1 MGGMRHSDPEG
12 LYRALGVSPAADPDE
27 IKNAYRRLAKETH
40 PDTARGSSEFQFHKI
55 YNAYKI
61 LSDIEARARYDR
73 RFTLDD
79 AEHSWLGIHPVKCS
93 RCHKVTAQ
101 PRVLTFDRIFS
112 FLFFSF
118 HRPTEGVFC
127 TRCAQT
133 ASVRASFAT
142 ALFGWW
148 AVPFAPFLT
157 LRAIARNA
165 LGGTRD
171 LETEQELLWQN
182 SRAFAAQGNRKL
194 SYALATKLT
203 DADDSEIAE
212 GAREFTE
219 DMEARGANPKKIKL
233 KDPWRIKPL
242 AAMTHL
248 TLAAILPVGIG
259 GVALQAVEF
268 GEVNEARTRAIA
280 TALPAVEPMTASVP
294 DDSVPGDSAL
304 RHCWKEPENGEVL
317 YRINPRVAPGH
328 EIAIMNDTKD
338 AAIVKVRSAFS
349 KRLIAAVYM
358 YPHASAAL
366 NGIPDGYYIVQYAF
380 GSVLNEGCVTFAD
393 TNSAWQFPGTESL
406 RTIATGDGPQ
416 QLQYSLLSDPAPSDA
431 AKVSS
436 TLFGQN

>member
-1 MGGMRHSDPEG
+1 MRHSDPEG

-40 PDTARGSSEFQFHKI
+40 PDTASGGSEFQFHKI

-61 LSDIEARARYDR
+61 LSDDEARARYDR
-73 RFTLDD
+73 RFTLED

-93 RCHKVTAQ
+93 RCRKVTAQ
-101 PRVLTFDRIFS
+101 PRMLTFDRIFS

-118 HRPTEGVFC
+118 HRPTEGIFC

-157 LRAIARNA
+157 LKAIGRNA
-165 LGGTRD
+165 MGGTRD
-171 LETEQELLWQN
+171 IEAEQELLWQN

-194 SYALATKLT
+194 SYALATKIT

-212 GAREFTE
+212 GARELVE

-259 GVALQAVEF
+259 GVVLQAMQSDQMRP
-268 GEVNEARTRAIA
+268 ARTRSIA
-280 TALPAVEPMTASVP
+280 SIVPAVEPMTASVP
-294 DDSVPGDSAL
+294 DNFRSRDATP
-304 RHCWKEPENGEVL
+304 RHCWKEPENGKVL

-328 EIAIMNDTKD
+328 EMAIMNDTKN

-349 KRLIAAVYM
+349 KRLIAAVYL

-366 NGIPDGYYIVQYAF
+366 NGIPDGYYVVQYAF
-380 GSVLNEGCVTFAD
+380 GSVLDEGCVTFAD
-393 TNSAWQFPGTESL
+393 TTVAWQFPGTESL

-416 QLQYSLLSDPAPSDA
+416 QLQYSLLSDPAPGEA
-431 AKVSS
+431 FTVSPG
-436 TLFGQN
+436 LFGQN

>member
-1 MGGMRHSDPEG
+1 MRHSDPEG

-27 IKNAYRRLAKETH
+27 IKLAYRRLAKQTH
-40 PDTARGSSEFQFHKI
+40 PDTATGASEFQFHKI

-61 LSDIEARARYDR
+61 LSDDEARARYDR
-73 RFTLDD
+73 RFTLED

-93 RCHKVTAQ
+93 RCAKVTAQ
-101 PRVLTFDRIFS
+101 PRALTFDRIFS
-112 FLFFSF
+112 ILFFSF
-118 HRPTEGVFC
+118 HRPTTGVFC

-133 ASVRASFAT
+133 ESVRASFST

-148 AVPFAPFLT
+148 AVPSAPFRT

-165 LGGTRD
+165 MGGTRD
-171 LETEQELLWQN
+171 REAEEDLLWQN

-203 DADDSEIAE
+203 DASDPEIAE
-212 GAREFTE
+212 GARELVE
-219 DMEARGANPKKIKL
+219 DMEARGANPRKIKL

-248 TLAAILPVGIG
+248 MLAAILPVGIG
-259 GVALQAVEF
+259 GVALQAMQSD
-268 GEVNEARTRAIA
+268 EVVEARTRSVEVSV
-280 TALPAVEPMTASVP
+280 PAVNTVAAAIQGDYEPRKPTV
-294 DDSVPGDSAL
+294 
-304 RHCWKEPENGEVL
+304 RNCWKEPENGEVL

-328 EIAIMNDTKD
+328 EISIMNDTQQ

-366 NGIPDGYYIVQYAF
+366 KGIPDGYYVVQYAF
-380 GSVLNEGCVTFAD
+380 GSILSQGCVTFSD
-393 TNSAWQFPGTESL
+393 TTAAWQFPDTQNL
-406 RTIATGDGPQ
+406 RSIAEGDGPR
-416 QLQYSLLSDPAPSDA
+416 QLQYSLMSAPSAGEAIDVA
-431 AKVSS
+431 PVI
-436 TLFGQN
+436 FGQN

>member
-1 MGGMRHSDPEG
+1 MRHSDPEG

-55 YNAYKI
+55 YNAYKV
-61 LSDIEARARYDR
+61 LSDNEARARYDR
-73 RFTLDD
+73 RFTLED

-93 RCHKVTAQ
+93 RCDKVTAQ
-101 PRVLTFDRIFS
+101 PRVLTFDRVFS
-112 FLFFSF
+112 ILFFSF
-118 HRPTEGVFC
+118 HRPAEGVFC

-148 AVPFAPFLT
+148 AVPVAPFLT
-157 LRAIARNA
+157 LKAIARNA
-165 LGGTRD
+165 LGGARD
-171 LETEQELLWQN
+171 LEMEQELLWQN

-203 DADDSEIAE
+203 DAADPDIAD
-212 GAREFTE
+212 GARELVE
-219 DMEARGANPKKIKL
+219 DMEARGANPRKIKL

-259 GVALQAVEF
+259 GVALQAMQSD
-268 GEVNEARTRAIA
+268 EVRQTRTRSIA
-280 TALPAVEPMTASVP
+280 SVLPATEPMTAAVP
-294 DDSVPGDSAL
+294 KDMEPGNLVP

-317 YRINPRVAPGH
+317 YRINPRVAAGH
-328 EIAIMNDTKD
+328 EISIMNDTKS

-393 TNSAWQFPGTESL
+393 STAVWQFPGTESL
-406 RTIATGDGPQ
+406 RTIAAGDGPQ
-416 QLQYSLLSDPAPSDA
+416 QLQYSLLSDPASGEA
-431 AKVSS
+431 FNVSPG
-436 TLFGQN
+436 LFGQN

>member
-1 MGGMRHSDPEG
+1 MRHSDPEG

-40 PDTARGSSEFQFHKI
+40 PDAASGGSEFQFHKI
-55 YNAYKI
+55 YNAYKV
-61 LSDIEARARYDR
+61 LSDNEARARYDR
-73 RFTLDD
+73 RFTLED

-93 RCHKVTAQ
+93 RCDKVTAQ

-118 HRPTEGVFC
+118 HRPTEGIFC

-203 DADDSEIAE
+203 NADDSEIAD
-212 GAREFTE
+212 GARELAE

-248 TLAAILPVGIG
+248 MLAAVLPVGIG
-259 GVALQAVEF
+259 GVALQAVQS
-268 GEVNEARTRAIA
+268 GEVKEARTRSVAA
-280 TALPAVEPMTASVP
+280 VLPLVEAMTSALPNVVEPGTSP
-294 DDSVPGDSAL
+294 S

-328 EIAIMNDTKD
+328 EIAVMNDTKN

-380 GSVLNEGCVTFAD
+380 GAVLNEGCVTFAD
-393 TNSAWQFPGTESL
+393 TTEAWQFPGTESL
-406 RTIATGDGPQ
+406 RTIATGSGPQ
-416 QLQYSLLSDPAPSDA
+416 QLQYSLLGEPASSEAFNVSPS
-431 AKVSS
+431 
-436 TLFGQN
+436 LFAQD

>member
-1 MGGMRHSDPEG
+1 MRHSDPEG

-40 PDTARGSSEFQFHKI
+40 PDTASGGSEFQFHKI

-61 LSDIEARARYDR
+61 LSDSEARARYDR
-73 RFTLDD
+73 RFTLED
-79 AEHSWLGIHPVKCS
+79 AEHSWLGLHPVKCS
-93 RCHKVTAQ
+93 RCNKVTAQ

-112 FLFFSF
+112 ILFFSF
-118 HRPTEGVFC
+118 HRPAEGIFC

-148 AVPFAPFLT
+148 AIPAAPFLT

-165 LGGTRD
+165 MGGARD
-171 LETEQELLWQN
+171 VELEEELLWQN

-194 SYALATKLT
+194 SYALATKIT
-203 DADDSEIAE
+203 DASDPDIAE
-212 GAREFTE
+212 GARELVH
-219 DMEARGANPKKIKL
+219 DMEERGANPKKIKL

-242 AAMTHL
+242 AVMTHL
-248 TLAAILPVGIG
+248 MLAAVLPVGIG
-259 GVALQAVEF
+259 GVALQAAQSD
-268 GEVNEARTRAIA
+268 EVREARTRSIA
-280 TALPAVEPMTASVP
+280 AAMPAVEPMTAAVP
-294 DDSVPGDSAL
+294 DDFESGKSAL
-304 RHCWKEPENGEVL
+304 RRCWKEPENGEVL

-366 NGIPDGYYIVQYAF
+366 NGVPDGYYIVQYAF
-380 GSVLNEGCVTFAD
+380 GSMLSEGCVTFAD
-393 TNSAWQFPGTESL
+393 TIAAWQFPGTESL

-416 QLQYSLLSDPAPSDA
+416 QLQYALSSDPGPTEAT
-431 AKVSS
+431 KVSPL
-436 TLFGQN
+436 LFSQN

>member
-1 MGGMRHSDPEG
+1 MRHSDPEG

-40 PDTARGSSEFQFHKI
+40 PDTARGNSEFQFHKI

-61 LSDIEARARYDR
+61 LSDNEARARYDR
-73 RFTLDD
+73 RFTLED

-93 RCHKVTAQ
+93 RCDKVTAQ
-101 PRVLTFDRIFS
+101 PRALTFDRIFS
-112 FLFFSF
+112 ILFFSF
-118 HRPTEGVFC
+118 HRPAAGIYC

-148 AVPFAPFLT
+148 AVPFAPFQT
-157 LRAIARNA
+157 LGAIAKNA
-165 LGGTRD
+165 AGGTRD
-171 LETEQELLWQN
+171 IEREQDLLWQN

-203 DADDSEIAE
+203 DAADPDISE
-212 GAREFTE
+212 GARELVH
-219 DMEARGANPKKIKL
+219 DMEARGASPKKIKL

-248 TLAAILPVGIG
+248 MLAAILPVGIG
-259 GVALQAVEF
+259 GVALQTLQS
-268 GEVNEARTRAIA
+268 GEVREARTRAIA
-280 TALPAVEPMTASVP
+280 TVLPAVDTVTAAVP
-294 DDSVPGDSAL
+294 DNVERGNPEA
-304 RHCWKEPENGEVL
+304 RQCWKEPENGEVL

-328 EIAIMNDTKD
+328 EIALMNDTQN

-380 GSVLNEGCVTFAD
+380 GSVLNQGCVTFTD
-393 TNSAWQFPGTESL
+393 TSVAWQFQGTESL
-406 RTIATGDGPQ
+406 RTIATGDGPR
-416 QLQYSLLSDPAPSDA
+416 QLQYSLLSDPSSSEAFT
-431 AKVSS
+431 VSS
-436 TLFGQN
+436 GLFGQN

>member
-1 MGGMRHSDPEG
+1 MRHSDPEG

-27 IKNAYRRLAKETH
+27 IKNAYRRLAKQTH
-40 PDTARGSSEFQFHKI
+40 PDTASGGSEFQFHKI

-61 LSDIEARARYDR
+61 LSDNEARARYDR
-73 RFTLDD
+73 RFAIED
-79 AEHSWLGIHPVKCS
+79 AEHSWVGIHPVKCS

-112 FLFFSF
+112 IIFFSF
-118 HRPTEGVFC
+118 HRPTEGIFC

-148 AVPFAPFLT
+148 AVPAAPFLT
-157 LRAIARNA
+157 LKAIARNA
-165 LGGTRD
+165 TGGSRD
-171 LETEQELLWQN
+171 VEIEQELLWRN

-194 SYALATKLT
+194 SYALATKLV
-203 DADDSEIAE
+203 DAADPDIAD
-212 GAREFTE
+212 GARELVH

-248 TLAAILPVGIG
+248 MLAAVLPVGIG
-259 GVALQAVEF
+259 GVALQAAQSGAPRHE
-268 GEVNEARTRAIA
+268 RTRSIA
-280 TALPAVEPMTASVP
+280 TALPSVEAITSAVRDDFEPGNP
-294 DDSVPGDSAL
+294 AL
-304 RHCWKEPENGEVL
+304 RRCWKEPENGEVL

-328 EIAIMNDTKD
+328 EIAIMNDTKS

-380 GSVLNEGCVTFAD
+380 GSMLNEGCVTFAD
-393 TNSAWQFPGTESL
+393 TTVAWQFPGTESL
-406 RTIATGDGPQ
+406 RSIATGDGPR
-416 QLQYSLLSDPAPSDA
+416 QLQYSLQSEPTSDEAFS
-431 AKVSS
+431 VSS
-436 TLFGQN
+436 GLFAQN

>member
-1 MGGMRHSDPEG
+1 MRHSDPEG

-40 PDTARGSSEFQFHKI
+40 PDAANGGSEFQFHKI
-55 YNAYKI
+55 YNAYKV
-61 LSDIEARARYDR
+61 LSDNEARARYDR
-73 RFTLDD
+73 RFTLED

-93 RCHKVTAQ
+93 RCGKVTAQ

-112 FLFFSF
+112 ILFFSF
-118 HRPTEGVFC
+118 HRPTEGIFC

-148 AVPFAPFLT
+148 AVPFAPFQT

-203 DADDSEIAE
+203 DAADGEIAQ
-212 GAREFTE
+212 GARELTE

-233 KDPWRIKPL
+233 KDPWRTKPL

-248 TLAAILPVGIG
+248 MLAAVLPVGIG
-259 GVALQAVEF
+259 GVVLQAVQS
-268 GEVNEARTRAIA
+268 GEVRQVRTRSVAA
-280 TALPAVEPMTASVP
+280 VLPPLEAMTSAALPNDIA
-294 DDSVPGDSAL
+294 PGTSHL
-304 RHCWKEPENGEVL
+304 HRCWKEPENGEVL
-317 YRINPRVAPGH
+317 YRINPRVAAGH
-328 EIAIMNDTKD
+328 QIAVMNDTKN

-366 NGIPDGYYIVQYAF
+366 NGVPDGYYIVQYAF

-393 TNSAWQFPGTESL
+393 TTAAWQFPGTESL

-416 QLQYSLLSDPAPSDA
+416 QLQYSLLNEPASGEAFNVSPS
-431 AKVSS
+431 
-436 TLFGQN
+436 LFAQN

>member
-1 MGGMRHSDPEG
+1 MRHSDPEG

-40 PDTARGSSEFQFHKI
+40 PDTARGGSEFQFHKI

-61 LSDIEARARYDR
+61 LSDDEARARYDR
-73 RFTLDD
+73 RFTLED
-79 AEHSWLGIHPVKCS
+79 AEHSWLGIQPVKCS
-93 RCHKVTAQ
+93 RCEKVTAQ
-101 PRVLTFDRIFS
+101 PRVLTFERIFS

-118 HRPTEGVFC
+118 HRPIEGIFC

-165 LGGTRD
+165 IGGTRD
-171 LETEQELLWQN
+171 LEAEHELLWQN

-194 SYALATKLT
+194 SYALATKIT
-203 DADDSEIAE
+203 NADDSEIAE
-212 GAREFTE
+212 GARELVE

-259 GVALQAVEF
+259 GVVLQAIQPDEARP
-268 GEVNEARTRAIA
+268 ARTRSIA
-280 TALPAVEPMTASVP
+280 SAVPAVEPMTAAVP
-294 DDSVPGDSAL
+294 EDVRSRDATL

-328 EIAIMNDTKD
+328 EIAIMNDTTN

-366 NGIPDGYYIVQYAF
+366 KGIPDGYYVVQYAF

-393 TNSAWQFPGTESL
+393 TIAAWQFPGTESL

-416 QLQYSLLSDPAPSDA
+416 QLQYSLLGDPAPGEA
-431 AKVSS
+431 FKVSPG
-436 TLFGQN
+436 LFGQN